1 MRCVYRHLVPFF
13 RPFKPSVMQEHAD
26 CLLRLCRV
34 CAGYM
39 NLTRSM
45 SPIYC
50 CANYASDL
58 MIVLGI
64 NLAKLIPL
72 PVTLYRFVTCA
83 NKLLLR
89 TKMH

>member
-1 MRCVYRHLVPFF
+1 
-13 RPFKPSVMQEHAD
+13 
-26 CLLRLCRV
+26 
-34 CAGYM
+34 M

-58 MIVLGI
+58 MMVLGI
-64 NLAKLIPL
+64 NLATDTL

-89 TKMH
+89 KKMH